1 MKRRKVPFPW
11 GIGLA
16 KLRLRKYS
24 FDANFAVNLDLIEQ
38 QGFDLIEAV
47 AETSQ
52 TVVWK
57 AVQRTLERTVIL
69 RILKPEAASDPVVV
83 SHFLDIAR
91 IVSRIKSD
99 SLASI
104 FDIVS
109 DKGLHYVVMEH
120 VDGPTLEEV
129 VNADGPLSM
138 ERILRIAASL
148 IVSLDQLWE
157 TAYVVHRNLK
167 SSTIRTS
174 RRGVAKITD
183 FSLAIQAMPGVNATA
198 LDEGNIVGTPCFLS
212 PEQARGAHTLTTQSD
227 MYALG
232 VVLYH
237 LSTGTVPFENEDVVS
252 ILAAHVKRQ
261 IPPPHRL
268 NPALSPSF
276 SWLLHRLMMKNPDNR
291 YPDWKSV
298 LQDIRL
304 LLVGR
309 QPSCVRPGEESL
321 STIEAFDDIDPP
333 APTDQENEPQIRF
346 KPVRRAN
353 RRLAAYRSQNIEE
366 EHASDIRRETRIKE
380 SLCWL
385 ALLVWL
391 VAIFWFRAVRQEPPQ
406 PDDDARPSEQS
417 AQTRADPP
425 PTAADTDLADDTDAT
440 PMSQPEETD
449 TPTTEPTEQ
458 VASAAPPPV
467 PVPTPE
473 GPEPVKEAVPP
484 SGIPDTLAARLA
496 DALAT
501 GSPAAA
507 LRVLQADPAQFQGKT
522 RLADFLGSVP
532 EVDDL
537 VAEFLRSQIGRPL
550 ILERNGKQR
559 TVILRSVRDGV
570 IGIETNGRGIDIAIS
585 DLTADEKL
593 RWIERPTDMA
603 RSATYCLV
611 LMHSS
616 RRGEVSAYATACPPL
631 VVSLLTEAAK
641 RAAPTAQP

>member
-1 MKRRKVPFPW
+1 
-11 GIGLA
+11 
-16 KLRLRKYS
+16 
-24 FDANFAVNLDLIEQ
+24 VNLDFIEQ
-38 QGFDLIEAV
+38 QGFDLVEAV
-47 AETSQ
+47 DETSQ

-69 RILKPEAASDPVVV
+69 RILKPEAASDPAAVA
-83 SHFLDIAR
+83 HFLNIAR
-91 IVSRIKSD
+91 IVSRIKSE

-129 VNADGPLSM
+129 VSADGPLPM
-138 ERILRIAASL
+138 ERVLRIAASL
-148 IVSLDQLWE
+148 IASLDQLWG

-183 FSLAIQAMPGVNATA
+183 FSLAIQASPGVNATA
-198 LDEGNIVGTPCFLS
+198 MDGGNIVGTPCFLS

-232 VVLYH
+232 IVLYH
-237 LSTGTVPFENEDVVS
+237 LSTGTVPFENEDVVAV
-252 ILAAHVKRQ
+252 LAAHVKRQ
-261 IPPPHRL
+261 IPPPHHL
-268 NPALSPSF
+268 NPALPPSF
-276 SWLLHRLMMKNPDNR
+276 SWLLHRLMIKNPDNR

-304 LLVGR
+304 LLAGS
-309 QPSCVRPGEESL
+309 QPSCARPSDGFL
-321 STIEAFDDIDPP
+321 STIETFEDSAPP
-333 APTDQENEPQIRF
+333 APTDQESEPQIRF
-346 KPVRRAN
+346 KPIRRVN
-353 RRLAAYRSQNIEE
+353 RRLASYRSQNIEE
-366 EHASDIRRETRIKE
+366 EHASDIRRETLIKE

-385 ALLVWL
+385 ALLLWL
-391 VAIFWFRAVRQEPPQ
+391 AAIFWFRAARQAPPQ
-406 PDDDARPSEQS
+406 PADDARPPEHST
-417 AQTRADPP
+417 QTLADPLQ
-425 PTAADTDLADDTDAT
+425 TATDPADNTDAT
-440 PMSQPEETD
+440 PESQSGEME
-449 TPTTEPTEQ
+449 TPTAEPTEQ
-458 VASAAPPPV
+458 VASAAPSPAPI
-467 PVPTPE
+467 PKDPAPAPADTPTPA
-473 GPEPVKEAVPP
+473 PIPAPAPAKEAALP
-484 SGIPDTLAARLA
+484 SGIPDALAARLA

-507 LRVLQADPAQFQGKT
+507 LRVLRADPARFQEKA
-522 RLADFLGSVP
+522 RLAEFLGGVP

-537 VAEFLRSQIGRPL
+537 VTEFLRTRIGRPL
-550 ILERNGKQR
+550 ILEHSGKQR
-559 TVILRSVRDGV
+559 TVIPRSVRDGV

-593 RWIERPTDMA
+593 RWIERPKDTA
-603 RSATYCLV
+603 RIAAYCLV

-631 VVSLLTEAAK
+631 VASLLTEAAK
-641 RAAPTAQP
+641 RAAATAQP

>member
-1 MKRRKVPFPW
+1 M
-11 GIGLA
+11 
-16 KLRLRKYS
+16 
-24 FDANFAVNLDLIEQ
+24 NLDLIEQ
-38 QGFDLIEAV
+38 QGFDLVEAV

-69 RILKPEAASDPVVV
+69 RILKPDAASDPVVV

-417 AQTRADPP
+417 AQTRTDPP

-449 TPTTEPTEQ
+449 TPTAEPTEQ

-473 GPEPVKEAVPP
+473 GPEPIKEAVPP

-522 RLADFLGSVP
+522 RLAEFLGSVP

-603 RSATYCLV
+603 RSAAYCLA

-616 RRGEVSAYATACPPL
+616 RREEIPTHAASCPPF
-631 VVSLLTEAAK
+631 VAPLLTEAAK
-641 RAAPTAQP
+641 RAAATAQP

>member
-138 ERILRIAASL
+138 ERILRIAVSL

-406 PDDDARPSEQS
+406 PDDERHRCTVEIPEYRFRQI
-417 AQTRADPP
+417 
-425 PTAADTDLADDTDAT
+425 DLAGWG
-440 PMSQPEETD
+440 
-449 TPTTEPTEQ
+449 
-458 VASAAPPPV
+458 VANRGHGRSPRP
-467 PVPTPE
+467 
-473 GPEPVKEAVPP
+473 AVLCR
-484 SGIPDTLAARLA
+484 SRHRA
-496 DALAT
+496 
-501 GSPAAA
+501 S
-507 LRVLQADPAQFQGKT
+507 LRT
-522 RLADFLGSVP
+522 R
-532 EVDDL
+532 
-537 VAEFLRSQIGRPL
+537 
-550 ILERNGKQR
+550 
-559 TVILRSVRDGV
+559 
-570 IGIETNGRGIDIAIS
+570 
-585 DLTADEKL
+585 
-593 RWIERPTDMA
+593 
-603 RSATYCLV
+603 
-611 LMHSS
+611 
-616 RRGEVSAYATACPPL
+616 
-631 VVSLLTEAAK
+631 
-641 RAAPTAQP
+641 